1 MAITK
6 TTKLKKV
13 EVYPR
18 DEDQNVMEPIISVH
32 LQDSWDDPDD
42 DQLPLVKERV
52 ITRGRAVDPDKTH
65 IDDLPTLARAIARM
79 VCYYD

>member
-18 DEDQNVMEPIISVH
+18 DEDQNVMEPIVSVH

-52 ITRGRAVDPDKTH
+52 ITRGRAVDPDKTP
-65 IDDLPTLARAIARM
+65 IDDLPTLAREIARM
-79 VCYYD
+79 VWYYD